1 MKRWFEKYRYWMNV
15 PAMLLLGMFLIV
27 AGVGKLLYNSNSFA
41 SYPFL
46 ESLPLTQALYLALP
60 YIEIAIGLMLIHGFM
75 VKFAATMAGSM
86 VAVFAISNIL
96 LINVGKGFEL
106 CGCFGMAGSLTYV
119 DALVIDF
126 IMAVLVA
133 AVFICHRGRYFNLTP
148 WFLEPGDTL
157 TKQRA

>member
-1 MKRWFEKYRYWMNV
+1 V

-46 ESLPLTQALYLALP
+46 ESLPLTQSLYSALP
-60 YIEIAIGLMLIHGFM
+60 YIEIVIGLMLVHGFM
-75 VKFAATMAGSM
+75 VKFAATMTASM
-86 VAVFAISNIL
+86 VAVFAGSNIL
-96 LINVGKGFEL
+96 LITMGKGFEL
-106 CGCFGMAGSLTYV
+106 CNCFGMAGRLTYV

-126 IMAVLVA
+126 IMAALIT

-148 WFLEPGDTL
+148 WFLEPGDIL
-157 TKQRA
+157 VKQQA